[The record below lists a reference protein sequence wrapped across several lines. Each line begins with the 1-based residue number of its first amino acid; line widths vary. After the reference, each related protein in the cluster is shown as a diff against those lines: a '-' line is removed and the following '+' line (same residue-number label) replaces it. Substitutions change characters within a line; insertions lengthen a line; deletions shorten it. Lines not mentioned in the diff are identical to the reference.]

1 MDIILRYIFHNTS
14 QTYTLEAIDI
24 QHHALPLRY
33 QLQNDLS
40 KMSCL
45 DRLVQMKIDMLVSN
59 FVLEII

>member
-1 MDIILRYIFHNTS
+1 M
-14 QTYTLEAIDI
+14 LEAIDI
-24 QHHALPLRY
+24 QHHALPLTY

-45 DRLVQMKIDMLVSN
+45 DRIVQMKIDMLVSN